1 MAGHPRQPPCGA
13 ATPAQRLDAG
23 GQVIQVLRPGDVAV
37 ASRGDRLETL
47 LGSCVAVVLSDPRL
61 TVGAMCHIVH
71 AAEPAAHLGH
81 DTSFARPALS
91 ALFAGLRRLGITP
104 QLCVARVYGGGN
116 MFPAQFTGHHV
127 GASNIACVLAL
138 LQGAGI
144 EVLSQCSGGNY
155 YRKLSWQVG
164 PQEPLCLRVD
174 IVAGAT

>member
-1 MAGHPRQPPCGA
+1 MAEFTSQAWPGKV
-13 ATPAQRLDAG
+13 TSAQRLEPHG
-23 GQVIQVLRPGDVAV
+23 PVVQVLRPGDVAV
-37 ASRGDRLETL
+37 ATRGDRLETL

-81 DTSFARPALS
+81 DTSFARPALN
-91 ALFAGLRRLGITP
+91 ALFAGLRKLGITP

-138 LQGAGI
+138 LQDAGI

-164 PQEPLCLRVD
+164 PQEPQCLRVD
-174 IVAGAT
+174 VACGAT